1 MKTATC
7 KKCGIREPATYAS
20 NNYRCASCESET
32 ERENRLLKEE
42 NAALRR
48 VLMGAK

>member
-1 MKTATC
+1 MFDLERGYELNSMHK
-7 KKCGIREPATYAS
+7 R
-20 NNYRCASCESET
+20 ESET